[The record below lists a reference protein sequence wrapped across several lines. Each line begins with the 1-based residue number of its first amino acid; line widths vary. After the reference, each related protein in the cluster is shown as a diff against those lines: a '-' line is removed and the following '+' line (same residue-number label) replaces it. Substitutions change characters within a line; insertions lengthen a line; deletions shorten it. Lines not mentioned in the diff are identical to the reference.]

1 MQTRTFNRAI
11 LVSLILV
18 LSSCLNAQE
27 DLSLTTPL
35 DAPPVA
41 VTGLAEAFEN
51 TIVGPAGQDLLAEH
65 QRKSPL
71 AAYGA
76 TFVDPNAPGHEFDAM
91 GANDQTPQISVEV
104 RFIEF
109 EEGLLARTDAATN
122 LTWKY
127 STDGPIPKLNPV
139 ATIETKS
146 DVRSEVDTN
155 GESAAK
161 SELLGCSEST
171 VSANPVRLAT
181 LSLNIKDQYLL
192 AAQQSS
198 RCNVMQVPRVT
209 IFSGQLANITDSA
222 KRPFVTAVT
231 PIHGKAGTAHQPNI
245 SLLDEGVMM
254 RYRADADEQ
263 DDSKQRLKLSCDLA
277 FSEIIDVEEFNYSTK
292 GATTP
297 TTVQVPKLRVRQ
309 VHLCSDLQSGQSLLI
324 DPFMRNTPTRKEKGL
339 FGRTVTTSTRRLVL
353 ITPVWLDLSDAVAT
367 K

>member
-11 LVSLILV
+11 LVSLILA
-18 LSSCLNAQE
+18 LSSCLHAQE

-41 VTGLAEAFEN
+41 STSLAETLEM
-51 TIVGPAGQDLLAEH
+51 VGPTGQDLLAEL
-65 QRKSPL
+65 QQKSPL
-71 AAYGA
+71 AEYGA
-76 TFVDPNAPGHEFDAM
+76 TFADPKAPGHEFDAL
-91 GANDQTPQISVEV
+91 GANDQTPQISVEI

-109 EEGLLARTDAATN
+109 EEDLLDRTDSATN
-122 LTWKY
+122 LIWKY

-146 DVRSEVDTN
+146 DLHSGLDTN

-171 VSANPVRLAT
+171 ISANPVRLAT
-181 LSLNIKDQYLL
+181 LSLNIRDQYLL

-198 RCNVMQVPRVT
+198 RCNVMQAPRVT
-209 IFSGQLANITDSA
+209 VFSGQLANITDSA

-231 PIHGKAGTAHQPNI
+231 PIHGKAGTVHQPNI
-245 SLLDEGVMM
+245 SLLEEGVMM
-254 RYRADADEQ
+254 RFRANADEL

-277 FSEIIDVEEFNYSTK
+277 FSEILDVEEFNYSTK
-292 GATTP
+292 GATAP
-297 TTVQVPKLRVRQ
+297 TTVQVPKLHVRQ

-324 DPFMRNTPTRKEKGL
+324 DPFIRNTSTRKENGL

-353 ITPVWLDLSDAVAT
+353 ITPVWLDLSDDVAA